1 MSGAEMR
8 SRPAAAEPA
17 LGARGERSRV
27 CMVSSLLPVR
37 RTAQGAHLINVSPG
51 GVSCREQRG
60 GRAGSGWSRSA
71 RSDDDDL
78 HRERSCGSCRP
89 EPPRVVQPLGQPSQV
104 HPYHAEGDVSVFAGG
119 LEAGDQCLMALSLL
133 SLTQRCS
140 AWLAGCICLLLE
152 PR

>member
-1 MSGAEMR
+1 MR